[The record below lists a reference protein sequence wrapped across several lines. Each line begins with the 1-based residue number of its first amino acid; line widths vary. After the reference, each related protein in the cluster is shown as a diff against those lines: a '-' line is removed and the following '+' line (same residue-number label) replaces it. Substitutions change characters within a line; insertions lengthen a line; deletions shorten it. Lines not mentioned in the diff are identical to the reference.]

1 MKILLFLASSVL
13 ALSFCSCKSV
23 GYHVEGN
30 STIVRN
36 DTVHVTVVGD
46 KPVVVDQIVR

>member
-1 MKILLFLASSVL
+1 MKKLFFLVSSVF
-13 ALSFCSCKSV
+13 ALSFCSCKSI
-23 GYHVEGN
+23 GYHVDGK